1 MRDHPLMPALV
12 VGALL
17 AVGLIGSGA
26 FVGQGLVNA
35 RIGDRSVTVRGL
47 AERDVRADLAVLP
60 LRFTAS
66 GDVLSEVQGRID
78 GDLVIVRRFLTAQ
91 GYPEDAVSLGRLEV
105 ADTRSREYASQ
116 SGGPR
121 FILAQ
126 TVGVRSTDVDRV
138 QATSRALNELV
149 RQGVVLQDY
158 AGPTYIFTRLN
169 AVRRGHGLGP
179 DRGRAIRQG
188 FRRAPGADP
197 PGQPGLVP
205 DSGPRRG
212 RRRKHVAGQEGAGRN
227 DDQLSPALG
236 LTEPDRSPERV
247 PRAGQPAARSDRPA
261 GAAYPAGS
269 AAAGE
274 GRPGPV
280 AEATAARPP

>member
-12 VGALL
+12 AGTLL
-17 AVGLIGSGA
+17 AVGLIGAGA
-26 FVGQGLVNA
+26 FVGNGLVNA

-116 SGGPR
+116 NGGPR

-126 TVGVRSTDVDRV
+126 TVVVRSTDVDRV
-138 QATSRALNELV
+138 QTSTRALNDLV

-158 AGPTYIFTRLN
+158 AGPTYVFTRLN
-169 AVRRGHGLGP
+169 AVR
-179 DRGRAIRQG
+179 
-188 FRRAPGADP
+188 
-197 PGQPGLVP
+197 
-205 DSGPRRG
+205 
-212 RRRKHVAGQEGAGRN
+212 
-227 DDQLSPALG
+227 PAMI
-236 LTEPDRSPERV
+236 
-247 PRAGQPAARSDRPA
+247 
-261 GAAYPAGS
+261 
-269 AAAGE
+269 
-274 GRPGPV
+274 
-280 AEATAARPP
+280 AEATASARSGAEQFAKDSGAPLGPISQANQGSFQILARDEVGDESTSPDKKVRVVTTISYRLR